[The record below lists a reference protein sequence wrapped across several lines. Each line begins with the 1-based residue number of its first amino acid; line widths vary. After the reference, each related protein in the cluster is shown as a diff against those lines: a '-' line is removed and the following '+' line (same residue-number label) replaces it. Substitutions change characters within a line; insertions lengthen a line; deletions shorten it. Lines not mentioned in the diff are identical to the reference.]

1 MKFYYVYIVRCKD
14 NSLYTGIT
22 NDIDRRITEHN
33 TGKLKSAYTY
43 KRRPV
48 ILVFSQEFLEP
59 RQAIDF
65 EKKLKTWSK
74 QKKEALINGDFE
86 MLQIFA
92 ECRNATH
99 FKYKS

>member
-1 MKFYYVYIVRCKD
+1 MKFYYVSIVRCRD

-22 NDIDRRITEHN
+22 NDIGRRITEHN
-33 TGKLKSAYTY
+33 TGKLKTAYTY

-48 ILVFSQEFLEP
+48 ILVFNQEFSNP
-59 RQAIDF
+59 SQAINF
-65 EKKLKTWSK
+65 EKKLKKWSK

-86 MLQIFA
+86 MIQILA

-99 FKYKS
+99 LKYKS